1 MYCHLHSDKDIN
13 WYLLSSFVIS
23 YICFWLFCP
32 SELWCFV
39 NVNACICSDSFCRVL
54 FLNINNNNK
63 NNNNNSNNNNNH
75 NNDNNNNHNI
85 NNNNNN
91 NIYRLKSQPYYNV
104 YTPLDP
110 EECLTVLKHFS
121 DKRLN
126 IQSNSARVRFLP
138 RKSVFPSV
146 GFEPTSLAHC
156 STNSLSYIYIRW
168 NFNPDCNILFCCV
181 I

>member
-1 MYCHLHSDKDIN
+1 MLM
-13 WYLLSSFVIS
+13 LVFVLN
-23 YICFWLFCP
+23 LFVEFY
-32 SELWCFV
+32 SLTLTTTTKTTTTTAIIIIIIIMITTTIIILIIIITTTY
-39 NVNACICSDSFCRVL
+39 N
-54 FLNINNNNK
+54 
-63 NNNNNSNNNNNH
+63 
-75 NNDNNNNHNI
+75 
-85 NNNNNN
+85 
-91 NIYRLKSQPYYNV
+91 RLKSQPYYNV

-156 STNSLSYIYIRW
+156 STNSLSYIYIR
-168 NFNPDCNILFCCV
+168 
-181 I
+181 